1 MDEVIICYLF
11 SDLLYMFSN
20 SKHSLIL
27 TMYRKILKLRLHL
40 QFDTLLMLDDFVCV
54 ACENL

>member
-11 SDLLYMFSN
+11 SDRLYMFSN